1 MSAVEAKTI
10 GESAEQA
17 EVDLTLDN
25 ISIVPD
31 SLCMACG
38 GSGET
43 RIMLTKIPLFRE
55 VLLSSF
61 ACPHCGERNTEVQF
75 GGETQ
80 PKGCRMAVT
89 CSSRED
95 LDRQVVKS
103 ESCKV
108 LVPDLELEIPAATQ
122 RGVVTTVE
130 GVLTRAAD
138 ELATVTFGQFACRR
152 GEFVVGDDHRAG
164 AVLHGGAGDDLLDR
178 AGADRA

>member
-61 ACPHCGERNTEVQF
+61 ACPHCGE
-75 GGETQ
+75 
-80 PKGCRMAVT
+80 
-89 CSSRED
+89 
-95 LDRQVVKS
+95 S
-103 ESCKV
+103 E
-108 LVPDLELEIPAATQ
+108 
-122 RGVVTTVE
+122 
-130 GVLTRAAD
+130 
-138 ELATVTFGQFACRR
+138 
-152 GEFVVGDDHRAG
+152 
-164 AVLHGGAGDDLLDR
+164 HGGSVRRRDPTERVSHGRDVFF
-178 AGADRA
+178 

>member
-122 RGVVTTVE
+122 RGVVTT
-130 GVLTRAAD
+130 
-138 ELATVTFGQFACRR
+138 C
-152 GEFVVGDDHRAG
+152 
-164 AVLHGGAGDDLLDR
+164 LLYTSPSPRD
-178 AGADRA
+178 